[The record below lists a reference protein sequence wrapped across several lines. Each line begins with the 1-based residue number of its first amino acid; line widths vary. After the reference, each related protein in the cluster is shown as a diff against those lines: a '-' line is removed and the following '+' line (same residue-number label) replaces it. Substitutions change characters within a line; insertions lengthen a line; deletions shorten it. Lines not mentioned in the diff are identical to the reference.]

1 MAKDAKKKV
10 AEKKI
15 CFVICPI
22 GEEESDIRKRSNQ
35 ILKHVIEPPAND
47 CGYKAVRADKIDKPG
62 MITSQVIQHIVEDPL
77 VIADLT
83 GNNPNVFYELAIRH
97 AIRKPF
103 IQIIKKGERIPFD
116 VAGTR
121 TINVDHHDLDSVGE
135 AKSEIVNQIK
145 SLEQNSNNIETPIS
159 MSLDLQILRQSD
171 DPERRSLADIVSA
184 IGELPSRIEGRLSE
198 RMEIANVNFSDRME
212 SNSRKKRRFHPRIF
226 DEMMHM
232 SEMGSGNPL
241 MILAFASFVRD
252 DAPWLYEI
260 AMDAYRALTSG
271 TQKAVE
277 QIRRS
282 LKTLRNPP
290 MSNSLFH
297 ELGMVDSEEMHML
310 VMEGPR
316 ILERMVMRC
325 LQYRKNS

>member
-10 AEKKI
+10 AKKKI

-35 ILKHVIEPPAND
+35 ILKHVIEPPVSD

-62 MITSQVIQHIVEDPL
+62 MITSQVIQHIVDDPL

-97 AIRKPF
+97 VIRKPF

-135 AKSEIVNQIK
+135 AKKEIVNQIK
-145 SLEQNSNNIETPIS
+145 SLEQDSNNIETPIS

-198 RMEIANVNFSDRME
+198 RMELTNRELSERME
-212 SNSRKKRRFHPRIF
+212 SKSRKKRRFHPRIF
-226 DEMMHM
+226 DEMIHM

-241 MILAFASFVRD
+241 MILVFASFVRD

-260 AMDAYRALTSG
+260 AMDAYRAITSG
-271 TQKAVE
+271 TQKSAE
-277 QIRRS
+277 QITRS
-282 LKTLRNPP
+282 IHLLQDFVRQTSMISERI
-290 MSNSLFH
+290 
-297 ELGMVDSEEMHML
+297 DSEEEHML

-316 ILERMVMRC
+316 ILENMVMRC
-325 LQYRKNS
+325 LKNRRNR